1 MLPSARFT
9 ETSCPSTPVA
19 GDPSADR
26 PDVQGPLLPSSV
38 EPSYIAPLHAA
49 QSRGATQSNAEQSHD
64 AQSPLHAHVS
74 RPNGVLANVVPP
86 FVVQDGLPRVASN
99 GLFQPVSHRARLG
112 AADRESN
119 DAPSKVSGEALRA
132 HSMVA
137 TGDADVGTSARVQ
150 PVGKLFHAG
159 TLRWVRFARQA
170 ISNGTVEPMGHE
182 LTFRWDA
189 GRDRTDEPPSPYAV
203 CMTLSHA
210 LLDGG
215 LKHRAPG
222 GLFVSLDREALMSS
236 VADALCAPHFI
247 IQLPRTLPVDPEVTR
262 RIAQLHA
269 AGYAF
274 ALSELGGPDD
284 PRWMWAPLV
293 RYAKLQVARE
303 SPAGWAGWLR
313 RAEYAELQV
322 IVEGLTEP
330 ADYLRLRRLGVHRF
344 QGPLIQPA
352 QEESVRALPCCDAQ
366 ILHKLNRLVE
376 QGASRE
382 TLAMVSATDP
392 ALVIR
397 LLMLQ
402 RIYAEG
408 LSGAHRCGV
417 NAFDGLGGVASVA
430 SVAPHWGHA
439 GSAEQRVQ
447 GMHGRHPSAQGQDA
461 HASHASNSA
470 SGALGSYRS
479 YGSAGLS
486 GLSCLSGPRGPHEG
500 GTSQSDVTP
509 SALHAREDGPAADP
523 IGAKDSTN
531 WSGASSLIGKAG
543 AAGSWGASGLVG
555 HPFTGGCASLTGS
568 ERPAPA
574 ATLADVLEALPY
586 RVLSGWM
593 RILRHSSF
601 DPHESGRAWSASV
614 REQMYNFRAR
624 LIGARACRSPQEL
637 EARVFGLYRR
647 LCSREAWVALAA
659 SDESASPDLSGE
671 APSGPTF

>member
-19 GDPSADR
+19 SDPSADR

-119 DAPSKVSGEALRA
+119 DAPSKVSSEALRA

-170 ISNGTVEPMGHE
+170 ISNGSVEPMGHE

-215 LKHRAPG
+215 LKHRAAG

-303 SPAGWAGWLR
+303 SPAEWAGWLR

-352 QEESVRALPCCDAQ
+352 QEESVRALPCCDVQ

-439 GSAEQRVQ
+439 GTAELGVQR
-447 GMHGRHPSAQGQDA
+447 MHGRHPSAQGQDA

-470 SGALGSYRS
+470 SGALGPYRS
-479 YGSAGLS
+479 HG
-486 GLSCLSGPRGPHEG
+486 LSGPRGPHEG
-500 GTSQSDVTP
+500 GTSQSYVTP
-509 SALHAREDGPAADP
+509 SALHARGDGPAADP

-531 WSGASSLIGKAG
+531 WSGASSLIGKGG
-543 AAGSWGASGLVG
+543 AAGSWGESGLVG

-671 APSGPTF
+671 PPSGPTF